1 MKMLLNEY
9 MIFGVAVFISTTTY
23 IYLFHKTQYKQLEK
37 EIKDMVKEAKNITQY
52 NILFEEE
59 I

>member
-1 MKMLLNEY
+1 MLLNEY